1 MREEGGRGRVVSG
14 RRKIPHPIVLLV
26 TGEILLRA
34 RDGKAQDASQEPAK
48 FSKPMN
54 N

>member
-1 MREEGGRGRVVSG
+1 MVSGTGRGE
-14 RRKIPHPIVLLV
+14 IPHPIVLLV
-26 TGEILLRA
+26 TGENLLRA

-48 FSKPMN
+48 LSKPMN